1 MEIELSVKISEEDFV
16 KINREIYKKSKKTI
30 VQRFFLIVF
39 WIFIIGSSFL
49 SVLSLLDGSFLDN
62 LTLNIYPIIMVLIF
76 IFGIPQLRIY
86 NYRKFFKKNK
96 SILETLHYNIDNEFI
111 NLKTRLSESK
121 SSWDAIVQ
129 VQEISD
135 WFLLRTNTVSFLPLS
150 KNQLN
155 QSQQVWL
162 RDKITKN

>member
-1 MEIELSVKISEEDFV
+1 
-16 KINREIYKKSKKTI
+16 
-30 VQRFFLIVF
+30 
-39 WIFIIGSSFL
+39 
-49 SVLSLLDGSFLDN
+49 
-62 LTLNIYPIIMVLIF
+62 MVLVF
-76 IFGIPQLRIY
+76 IFGIPQLRVY

-96 SILETLHYNIDNEFI
+96 SILETLYYKIDDEFI
-111 NLKTRLSESK
+111 NVKTRLSESK

-135 WFLLRTNTVSFLPLS
+135 WFLLRTNTVSFLPIP

-155 QSQQVWL
+155 QSQQAWL

>member
-1 MEIELSVKISEEDFV
+1 MKIELSVKISEEDFV
-16 KINREIYKKSKKTI
+16 NINREIYKKSKKTVI
-30 VQRFFLIVF
+30 QWFFIIVF
-39 WIFIIGSSFL
+39 WIFIISSSFL
-49 SVLSLLDGSFLDN
+49 SVLSLLDGSFLNN

-76 IFGIPQLRIY
+76 IFVIPQLRVY
-86 NYRKFFKKNK
+86 NYRNFFKKNK
-96 SILETLHYNIDNEFI
+96 SILETLYYNIDDEFI
-111 NLKTRLSESK
+111 NVKIRLSESK

-135 WFLLRTNTVSFLPLS
+135 WFLLRTNTVSFLPIP

-155 QSQQVWL
+155 QSQQTWL